1 MSLIEVCS
9 IIGTIS
15 LGIIAWALMD
25 IAVRLRAF
33 TSEAILY
40 VPERQPPPPEVPPDK
55 VESFYDA
62 GVHPLVG
69 HGKDA
74 CQFHVV
80 DFQLILSRQGQAA
93 AILPHLP

>member
-1 MSLIEVCS
+1 MPLIEVCS

-55 VESFYDA
+55 VESF
-62 GVHPLVG
+62 VHIPDSMLPRRRVKDETPL
-69 HGKDA
+69 
-74 CQFHVV
+74 
-80 DFQLILSRQGQAA
+80 
-93 AILPHLP
+93 